1 MAGAVVAGVIAAVT
15 FVGLFLNADFTEAI
29 IAIAVV
35 YAIAL
40 VLFGLFGRHRLVLS
54 PEEEYAM
61 SGGLHRDP
69 EVEKYGTDLEKEL
82 PPEDFSA
89 R

>member
-1 MAGAVVAGVIAAVT
+1 VVAGVIATVT
-15 FVGLFLNADFTEAI
+15 FIGLFLNPDFREAI
-29 IAIAVV
+29 IAIAVL

-40 VLFGLFGRHRLVLS
+40 VLFGVFGRHRLVLS

-69 EVEKYGTDLEKEL
+69 EVEHYGGQLEEEL
-82 PPEDFSA
+82 PPEDFTA